1 MSSTNEQ
8 VPAVN
13 PAAAADE
20 SKPLPSNV
28 PGGVAV
34 CPSKPAAECQKE
46 DCCDGKSSSC
56 PSKQPE
62 AAPAEN
68 EAPKA

>member
-13 PAAAADE
+13 PAAAVADE
-20 SKPLPSNV
+20 TKPLPSNV

-34 CPSKPAAECQKE
+34 CPSKPAECQKE